1 MADLPR
7 VYVTRALP
15 AEALAP
21 LQGVAEVQGW
31 PEAEVPV
38 PRDVL
43 LTAAARAGGLL
54 VLLTDRVDADLLAAA
69 PRLRGVSTM
78 SVGHDHMDVAA
89 CTRRG
94 IPVCHTPDVLT
105 ETTADLAFALLMA
118 AARRLYEG
126 QRVVVQ
132 GRWPAWSP
140 FFLAGHD
147 VHGRTLGIVGLGRI
161 GQAVAR
167 RARGFDMRILYS
179 GRRDRPEAAELGA
192 RRVPLRELAARSDF
206 VVLLAALTEETRH
219 LVDADLLGRMQPTAI
234 LVNAARGGLV
244 DEAALVRALR
254 EGRIA
259 GAALDVFEREPLPVD
274 HPLLALPNV
283 VAVPHVGSAT
293 VATRMA
299 MARLAAHNLAD
310 VLAGRRPRYCLNPE
324 TLA

>member
-1 MADLPR
+1 MAEPPR

-15 AEALAP
+15 AEALGP

-43 LTAAARAGGLL
+43 LAAAARADGLL
-54 VLLTDRVDADLLAAA
+54 VLLTDRVDVDLLAAA

-78 SVGHDHMDVAA
+78 SVGHDHVDVAA

-126 QRVVVQ
+126 QRAVVQ

-147 VHGRTLGIVGLGRI
+147 VHGQTLGIVGLGRI

-179 GRRDRPEAAELGA
+179 GRRERLEAAELGA
-192 RRVPLRELAARSDF
+192 RRVPLQELVAQSDF

-219 LVDADLLGRMQPTAI
+219 VVDADLLARMKPTAI

-274 HPLLALPNV
+274 HPLLDLPNV

-299 MARLAAHNLAD
+299 MARLAAQNLAD
-310 VLAGRRPRYCLNPE
+310 ALAGRRPRYCLNPE